1 MLKKI
6 VLLVLCIAMTLSL
19 CSCNSQK
26 DTAATTKSAENTT
39 AAAAAEATAEASAA
53 QATTAANSPADSDIV
68 ISITPPDGWTPV
80 EGTVLA
86 AQYMKNTAS
95 FMVTHEV
102 YFSSTD
108 LDEIV
113 TQAKGMFTDSF
124 DKVEFAGD
132 TETLTVDG
140 NDARRFIFTCEV
152 SGMAMKYQYIYVL
165 VGDNVY
171 SLLFGDLAATYDDI
185 SADSEQIIAD
195 IKFG

>member
-1 MLKKI
+1 M
-6 VLLVLCIAMTLSL
+6 LLVLCAAMTLSL

-26 DTAATTKSAENTT
+26 EAAAATKSAENTI
-39 AAAAAEATAEASAA
+39 AAAAETTAAQEAAEASTA
-53 QATTAANSPADSDIV
+53 QAATVANSPAGSDIV

-113 TQAKGMFTDSF
+113 TQAKEIFTSSF
-124 DKVEFAGD
+124 DKVEFIGD

-185 SADSEQIIAD
+185 SADSEQITAD